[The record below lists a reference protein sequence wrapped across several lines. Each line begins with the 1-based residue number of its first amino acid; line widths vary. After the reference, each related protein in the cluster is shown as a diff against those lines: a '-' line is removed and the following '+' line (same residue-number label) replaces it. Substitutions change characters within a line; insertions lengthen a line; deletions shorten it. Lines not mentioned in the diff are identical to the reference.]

1 MKRSCCSFD
10 KTYNWP
16 RLHDL
21 FNLLVLPIICAS
33 NVLYLLLREE
43 SYLWAQ
49 FLIFTLYLIADSL
62 WVLFRP
68 LSVAS
73 PSTIIIHHVVCLI
86 GWIIPHISDPSL
98 SLWTSLGLLVEIN
111 TFFLIGRRHWGRTRV
126 LQIFFYSTWI
136 FLRMMMFPFVLFL
149 FVFKYFDYT
158 ISQAE
163 GRLVNTGLLILL
175 IMIFLNVL
183 NMKWS
188 WDLFFKTQRKKAED
202 GL

>member
-1 MKRSCCSFD
+1 MKNTGNHD

-33 NVLYLLLREE
+33 NVRYLLLREE
-43 SYLWAQ
+43 FYLWAQ
-49 FLIFTLYLIADSL
+49 FYIFTLYLIADSM

-68 LSVAS
+68 QSVAS
-73 PSTIIIHHVVCLI
+73 PSTIILHHIVCLI

-98 SLWTSLGLLVEIN
+98 SLWTSLGLLVEFN
-111 TFFLIGRRHWGRTRV
+111 TFFLIGRRHWGRPLV

-136 FLRMMMFPFVLFL
+136 FLRMMMFPFVLYK

-158 ISQAE
+158 TSQAQ
-163 GRLVNTGLLILL
+163 GRFVNTGLLILM
-175 IMIFLNVL
+175 IMVFLNVL

-188 WDLFFKTQRKKAED
+188 WDLFFKTQRKKQED